1 MICQLKIKLNENES
15 EHKKINLTTFESREN
30 LKHELN
36 DVNENLKIELEKIKT
51 YIQTRFSLNDLLN

>member
-15 EHKKINLTTFESREN
+15 KHKKINLTTFESREN

-51 YIQTRFSLNDLLN
+51 YI